1 MKNLSFNPVAILLV
15 LLVSLVHADSSHVT
29 VFKVKNTHDRIP
41 FECSLTRQAPLD
53 GCDAYY
59 VRFQSPVQTS
69 SAANNAVAGEL
80 FRPIAPVGRHSTPA
94 VLVFHII
101 GPGTFQLERMLCRHL
116 ARNGVTAMFF
126 HLPYYGLR
134 GDKRGPYAML
144 DTPERFVNSLEQAVR
159 DAHRAIDLLLSFPD
173 VNPSNIGT
181 AGVSL
186 GSLMAATTAGL
197 DRRVSK
203 TFMILG
209 AGNLPQIIA
218 NDAYETKAIQQFLM
232 KLPTEKRFA
241 VEKRMKAYDPITH
254 ADTLRK
260 LNSQGRFWM
269 VNADS
274 DHVIPPDCSKQLA
287 KATGATIHW
296 LPNSDHYTAF
306 AHLKTILAELETA
319 FASDVPKA
327 WRPPQPAMP
336 LDSRL
341 FSIFAEGFNAFIGGQ
356 PLSPDHCH
364 RLKGKA
370 IIHLLQGVEL
380 HLNFDYMLG
389 SDDRF
394 RLEIAYGSS
403 NIHATAG
410 QSGQFLWL
418 TDNTRLLQLPLTLLK
433 GKTLFDNPLVDARD
447 IRLMRSA
454 TVFAANSPEMTG
466 DVVSI
471 QAKTSK
477 DQHHTL
483 TINSRAGQLPGSFFI
498 SYDQQLTPKNIDIS
512 FNSIAFSLEIHQ
524 WQLNVPCP
532 PAPTFDPPPAEQTA
546 TLDPVRAFQTIMQK
560 LFPVPIFSK

>member
-1 MKNLSFNPVAILLV
+1 MKKFFFKPIVAFLV

-69 SAANNAVAGEL
+69 SAANNVVAGEL
-80 FRPIAPVGRHSTPA
+80 FRPVNPVGRHSTPA

-101 GPGTFQLERMLCRHL
+101 GPSTFQLERMLCRHL

-209 AGNLPQIIA
+209 AGNLPQVIA
-218 NDAYETKAIQQFLM
+218 NDAYETKAIQQFLA
-232 KLPTEKRFA
+232 KLTPDKRDA
-241 VEKRMKAYDPITH
+241 VLKRMKAYDPLTH
-254 ADTLRK
+254 ADALRK
-260 LNSQGRFWM
+260 LNSQGHFWM

-274 DHVIPPDCSKQLA
+274 DHVIPPDCSRQLA
-287 KATGATIHW
+287 NATGANIHW

-306 AHLKTILAELETA
+306 AHLRTILEELDAA
-319 FASDVPKA
+319 FVKDVPKA
-327 WRPPQPAMP
+327 WCPPKSTRP
-336 LDSRL
+336 LDAQL
-341 FSIFAEGFNAFIGGQ
+341 FSVFTNGLNAFIGGQ
-356 PLSPDHCH
+356 PVAPDHCH

-370 IIHLLQGVEL
+370 IIRLLQGIEL

-389 SDDRF
+389 ADNQF
-394 RLEIAYGSS
+394 RIEVTYGQS
-403 NIHATAG
+403 NIRAAAG
-410 QSGQFLWL
+410 QNNQYIWL
-418 TDNTRLLQLPLTLLK
+418 SDTSNVLQAPVSLLQ
-433 GKTLFDNPLVDARD
+433 GRTLFDNPIID
-447 IRLMRSA
+447 IRETRLLRSA
-454 TVFAANSPEMTG
+454 TVFATLSPEMTS
-466 DVVSI
+466 DFVSLKANT
-471 QAKTSK
+471 AK
-477 DQHHTL
+477 DNHHTL
-483 TINSRAGQLPGSFFI
+483 TINSRSRQLPGSFFI
-498 SYDQQLTPKNIDIS
+498 SYDQQMIPKNIDIS
-512 FNSIAFSLEIHQ
+512 YNSMSFSLEIHQ
-524 WQLNVPCP
+524 WQINAPCTLDCSFNP
-532 PAPTFDPPPAEQTA
+532 PTSGHTA
-546 TLDPVRAFQTIMQK
+546 TLDPVSAFQTISKK
-560 LFPVPIFSK
+560 LFPIPIFSK